1 MKRILW
7 LLLAVISCT
16 TAIAQ
21 TDFISDS
28 RYEDADRFGNLDG
41 QAGILILSAH
51 NDIVITIINVPSG
64 AKSPIVT
71 PKGKGSLGF
80 FEYEVVFDKKII
92 PEPKVEVHRRGDV
105 RRTTFVVRPK
115 ADLFVA
121 YLIEEV
127 SKKIGHES
135 LQAANDA
142 VLDELHA
149 AIELTSSVEGLKVN
163 VSPLLQAEM
172 KSERHKTDNNITIF
186 TIKIPVAVF
195 NEADAKYDAAKTA
208 YETDAMAYQK
218 AEKEHEEGKLKPEK
232 LLEYMD
238 KHDKSEEV
246 LEKIISERKERSSI
260 ILYAEGSN
268 KLVIDIGE
276 RLAPRQKLCYGI
288 MPLEKPVHVSKCSGF
303 LSEGGRLF
311 NLRKYKDARQAFT
324 QALTANDAP
333 KDMISAIKS
342 NIAQC
347 DTCLEYEKYA
357 MFSLTKMKEA
367 RNSGSINQEEVVK
380 YSTAALEFI
389 EVLNKYN
396 PCDFYNTRINQLN
409 EMIKDLPLAL
419 RFNIVKWVN
428 GYSGFTEGGPFS
440 NVEVWA
446 YYGSGIPEKN
456 SYKNERKFKKLTES
470 YEYRLQGISDSK
482 GCLELDL
489 KRSEL
494 PTGFMFHAI
503 GYKDKCDIVYFDAD
517 DIISKAKGTY
527 NKRQF
532 RIRLS
537 IKEESLLSR

>member
-28 RYEDADRFGNLDG
+28 RYEDADRLGNLDG
-41 QAGILILSAH
+41 QAGVLILSAH
-51 NDIVITIINVPSG
+51 NDIVITITNVPAG

-80 FEYEVVFDKKII
+80 FEYEVVIDKEMI

-115 ADLFVA
+115 ANLFVA

-149 AIELTSSVEGLKVN
+149 AIELTSSVEGLKID
-163 VSPLLQAEM
+163 VSPSLQAEI
-172 KSERHKTDNNITIF
+172 KSERHKTDNNITVF

-195 NEADAKYDAAKTA
+195 DEADARYEAAKKTYEADAKA
-208 YETDAMAYQK
+208 YKK
-218 AEKEHEEGKLKPEK
+218 AEEESEAGKLKPEK

-238 KHDKSEEV
+238 KHDKSEEA
-246 LEKIISERKERSSI
+246 LEKIMAERAARSSI

-276 RLAPRQKLCYGI
+276 RLTPRQKLCYGI

-311 NLRKYKDARQAFT
+311 SLRKYKEARQAFT

-347 DTCLEYEKYA
+347 DTCMEYEKYA

-367 RNSGSINQEEVVK
+367 KNSGSINQEEVVK

-396 PCDFYNTRINQLN
+396 PCDFYSSRIDQLN
-409 EMIKDLPLAL
+409 GMIKDLPLAL
-419 RFNIVKWVN
+419 RFNIIKWIQ
-428 GYSGFTEGGPFS
+428 GYSGFSEGGPFA

-446 YYGSGIPEKN
+446 YYGSGIPAKD
-456 SYKNERKFKKLTES
+456 SYKNERKFKKLTSS
-470 YEYRLQGISDSK
+470 YEYIRQGSSDK
-482 GCLELDL
+482 NGCIEMNL
-489 KRSEL
+489 KRSNL

-503 GYKDKCDIVYFDAD
+503 GYKDKCDIVYFDAY
-517 DIISKAKGTY
+517 DIIKKAEGTY

-537 IKEESLLSR
+537 IKEEK